1 MEEESEDSLDL
12 LLDTLCNAFGGI
24 ILITLLIALMSQEAN
39 NEPAVPTNFRTQW
52 LLEQQEVSRIENA
65 LIIEDSIGEN
75 LEAKI
80 KGEELN
86 EAAVSIREKQRL
98 ERQKQTIS
106 GNLDRLREELA
117 HMPTNSTNLA
127 VDLQNQLE
135 RLIVLNEENSKIKSK
150 LQSRIKDMEIKLSDA
165 QDGISSSKSERTQ
178 PLRLPKEKGKSSKGY
193 VWVIVK
199 HGMIYPNHYLY
210 KKIFNRVEVGAG
222 ATKYIPRE
230 GKGLDV
236 TTNPGS
242 VINFLNR
249 VDKKNQYLAFMV
261 YSNDK
266 CFRAFNMIKQI
277 ATKKEIGYTWEPKTP
292 GEDIIFSSTGRG
304 AGSEL

>member
-1 MEEESEDSLDL
+1 MEEDSEDSLDL

-39 NEPAVPTNFRTQW
+39 NAPAVPTNFRTQW
-52 LLEQQEVSRIENA
+52 LLEQQEISRTENA
-65 LIIEDSIGEN
+65 LVIEKSIGEN

-86 EAAVSIREKQRL
+86 EVAESISEKQRL

-106 GNLDRLREELA
+106 ETLDRLREELDSI
-117 HMPTNSTNLA
+117 PFNSSNLA
-127 VDLQNQLE
+127 EDLQNQLE
-135 RLIVLNEENSKIKSK
+135 SISELKQENTKLKIELQNQIQDMESK
-150 LQSRIKDMEIKLSDA
+150 LTNIQHSIN
-165 QDGISSSKSERTQ
+165 SSKSNRLQ
-178 PLRLPKEKGKSSKGY
+178 ALRLPKEKGKSSKGY

-199 HGMIYPNHYLY
+199 HGMIYPYHSMYQR
-210 KKIFNRVEVGAG
+210 IFNRIEVGAG

-236 TTNPGS
+236 TTNSES
-242 VINFLNR
+242 VNKFLKK
-249 VDKKNQYLAFMV
+249 VDGKNEYLAFMV
-261 YSNDK
+261 YSNDQ